1 MADTTEAMRLLDQLR
16 DDEYKSGMHRTLHK
30 AQQAQHTATLLRRRN
45 RAARRWRGGHLEGGW
60 PWRISATAATKKPF
74 TRILPK

>member
-30 AQQAQHTATLLRRRN
+30 AQQAQHTATLLRAEIERL
-45 RAARRWRGGHLEGGW
+45 AAGVTGTLKENDHGG
-60 PWRISATAATKKPF
+60 
-74 TRILPK
+74 